1 MENRSIPTDRRS
13 ANLPL
18 RERVEGLAREILEHI
33 ASNPVPMCHLQ
44 PLPEEGTPPEA
55 ELPEEGGLCPLPTT
69 APVLDRT
76 VPAVPTPRP
85 TASSTLRLHPLLLLL
100 VRGVGTQLGGA
111 GPRGQLPLTC
121 VAQGWE
127 NILTGLDLGRQEQ

>member
-13 ANLPL
+13 ANLPESVWKVL
-18 RERVEGLAREILEHI
+18 PGKSWNILL
-33 ASNPVPMCHLQ
+33 PTLCHLQ

-85 TASSTLRLHPLLLLL
+85 TASSTLRLHPSPLLL
-100 VRGVGTQLGGA
+100 VRGAGTQLGGA

-127 NILTGLDLGRQEQ
+127 NILTGLGLGRQEQ